1 MLRYLTNRSYV
12 DFEKLQERQ
21 QTAVPTTKQQPE
33 SQITSAQSIDL
44 SSEIIHPSSVTPS
57 SVSNQFPANF
67 IVVAEQSPEM
77 DHLSVVT
84 DEAPNDS
91 SVFIKE
97 SSVVMKDSL
106 TESPVV
112 TNLSSSKSPVK
123 LTQSED
129 GSLLVTTDKAP
140 THSSVIRVQSAD
152 ELQVV
157 IHKSPVDSSLLTNL
171 SLCETLGDLQ
181 HKSCENTAASEV
193 KTDQLLSVPVNTE
206 LEDQLQI
213 HTVVNR

>member
-33 SQITSAQSIDL
+33 SQITSAQT
-44 SSEIIHPSSVTPS
+44 SEIIHPSSVDPS